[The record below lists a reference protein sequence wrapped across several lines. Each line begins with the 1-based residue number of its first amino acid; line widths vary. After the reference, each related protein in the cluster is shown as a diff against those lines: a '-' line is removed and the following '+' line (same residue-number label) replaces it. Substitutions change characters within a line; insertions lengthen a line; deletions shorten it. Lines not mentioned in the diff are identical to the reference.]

1 MFAFKIEI
9 YVISLYYMSTNNGGI
24 FSMADDE
31 MKKLIA
37 RINELAKKA
46 KKEGLSDLEIIE
58 RKDLRQKY
66 LKKFRESFRSQ
77 VEMMQIFDKD
87 GKEVTPDKVKNIQ
100 RKKGLRDD

>member
-1 MFAFKIEI
+1 
-9 YVISLYYMSTNNGGI
+9 
-24 FSMADDE
+24 MADQE
-31 MKKLIA
+31 MQKLIK

-46 KKEGLSDLEIIE
+46 KEEGLSDLEIIE

-77 VEMMQIFDKD
+77 VEMMQIFDKE
-87 GKEVTPDKVKNIQ
+87 GKEVTPEKVKEVQ

>member
-1 MFAFKIEI
+1 
-9 YVISLYYMSTNNGGI
+9 
-24 FSMADDE
+24 MADQE
-31 MKKLIA
+31 MQKLIK

-46 KKEGLSDLEIIE
+46 KEDGLSDLEIIE

-87 GKEVTPDKVKNIQ
+87 GKEVTPQKVKDAQ
-100 RKKGLRDD
+100 RKKGLRD

>member
-1 MFAFKIEI
+1 M
-9 YVISLYYMSTNNGGI
+9 T
-24 FSMADDE
+24 DQE
-31 MKKLIA
+31 MQKLIK

-46 KKEGLSDLEIIE
+46 KEEGLSDLEIIE

-77 VEMMQIFDKD
+77 VEMMQIFDKE
-87 GKEVTPDKVKNIQ
+87 GKEVTPEKVKEVQ

>member
-1 MFAFKIEI
+1 
-9 YVISLYYMSTNNGGI
+9 
-24 FSMADDE
+24 MADQE
-31 MKKLIA
+31 MQKLIK

-77 VEMMQIFDKD
+77 VEMMQIFDKE
-87 GKEVTPDKVKNIQ
+87 GKEVTPEKVKEVQ

>member
-1 MFAFKIEI
+1 
-9 YVISLYYMSTNNGGI
+9 
-24 FSMADDE
+24 MADQE
-31 MKKLIA
+31 MQKLIK

-46 KKEGLSDLEIIE
+46 KEEGLSDLEIIE

-77 VEMMQIFDKD
+77 VEMMQIFDKE
-87 GKEVTPDKVKNIQ
+87 GKEVTPEKVKDVQ

>member
-1 MFAFKIEI
+1 
-9 YVISLYYMSTNNGGI
+9 
-24 FSMADDE
+24 MADAE
-31 MKKLIA
+31 MQKLIK

-46 KKEGLSDLEIIE
+46 KEEGLSDLEIIE

-66 LKKFRESFRSQ
+66 LKKFRASFKSQ

-87 GKEVTPDKVKNIQ
+87 GKEVTPEKVKEVQ

>member
-1 MFAFKIEI
+1 MQ
-9 YVISLYYMSTNNGGI
+9 
-24 FSMADDE
+24 
-31 MKKLIA
+31 KLIK

-46 KKEGLSDLEIIE
+46 KEEGLSDLEIIE

-77 VEMMQIFDKD
+77 VEMMQIFDKE
-87 GKEVTPDKVKNIQ
+87 GKEVTPEKVKEVQ